1 MRKILIFGIDGGSWE
16 LINSLIQEK
25 RLPNLKKLI
34 SNGVSTDL
42 RSTIPPVT
50 GPAWTSFATGKKPE
64 NHEVYD
70 FVTHDVSDSRLMTT
84 NDIKGKTF
92 YELLSDNGFSTV
104 LIGLPISYPPKKI
117 NGFILPDTFSPKK
130 FIHPASAKQYL
141 DDFPLAPVPGLRGLK
156 QVDNLMKFTNKRI
169 EVAKKIFKNESWDV
183 FFFLFNASDS
193 ISHSH
198 YVDMV
203 NRTEVGKKAIEVF
216 GTIDRSIGWFMENA
230 DEDTIFLLMSDHGF
244 QICDVKFHL
253 NSYLHQKGMLET
265 KVISK
270 DRIRSIP
277 DARQKEKRK
286 ELFLNDNLYLI
297 FKFKPLRQL
306 AWQFKLA
313 LNKIMRG
320 KFEIKTGYIPDIEKS
335 KLYMPTQS
343 SYCLVANDL
352 DQHKIKE
359 MAEQLRDLK
368 DPGSGVKVFSEVFIS
383 NVKGSER
390 IYFLPTDGYFI
401 NPGIEDDL
409 FLSTKSNTHQR
420 NGIFIASG
428 QGIKEKGKMDVK
440 NIFDIAPTI
449 LHILGIKP
457 PVDMD
462 GEAILDIFTDDFTPM
477 KIDKEELMNR
487 KERAKLKA
495 GIKGIAFS
503 KKI

>member
-1 MRKILIFGIDGGSWE
+1 MRKIVVFGIDGGSWE
-16 LINSLIQEK
+16 LINSLIQEQK
-25 RLPNLKKLI
+25 MPNLDKLI
-34 SNGVSTDL
+34 SNGVSGKL

-84 NDIKGKTF
+84 DDIRGKTF
-92 YELLSDNGFSTV
+92 YEILSENGFSTV

-130 FIHPASAKQYL
+130 FIHPTSAKRYL
-141 DDFPLAPVPGLRGLK
+141 EDFPLAPIPGLRGIS
-156 QVDNLMKFTNKRI
+156 QVENLVEFTKKRI

-203 NRTEVGKKAIEVF
+203 NRTEIGKKAVEVF
-216 GTIDRSIGWFMENA
+216 ETIDQSIGWFMENA
-230 DEDTIFLLMSDHGF
+230 VSNTIFLLMSDHGF
-244 QICDVKFHL
+244 QVCDVKFHL
-253 NSYLHQKGMLET
+253 NSYLHQERLLET
-265 KVISK
+265 KVITK

-286 ELFLNDNLYLI
+286 EVLLNEKLYII
-297 FKFKPLRQL
+297 FKFKLLRQI

-320 KFEIKTGYIPDIEKS
+320 KVEIKTGYIPDIEKS

-352 DQHKIKE
+352 DQKKINE
-359 MAEQLRDLK
+359 VAEQLRDLK
-368 DPGSGVKVFSEVFIS
+368 DPRSGVMVFSEVFTS
-383 NVKGSER
+383 RVKDSDR
-390 IYFLPTDGYFI
+390 IYFLPNDGYFI
-401 NPGIEDDL
+401 NPGIDENL
-409 FLSTKSNTHQR
+409 FFRTKSNTHQR

-428 QGIKEKGKMDVK
+428 QGIKMGDKIDVK

-449 LHILGIKP
+449 LHILGINKP
-457 PVDMD
+457 NDMD
-462 GEAILDIFTDDFTPM
+462 GDVILDIFTDDFMPM
-477 KIDKEELMNR
+477 TMDKGELMSR
-487 KERAKLKA
+487 KDRANLKA

-503 KKI
+503 KRI

>member
-1 MRKILIFGIDGGSWE
+1 
-16 LINSLIQEK
+16 
-25 RLPNLKKLI
+25 
-34 SNGVSTDL
+34 
-42 RSTIPPVT
+42 
-50 GPAWTSFATGKKPE
+50 
-64 NHEVYD
+64 
-70 FVTHDVSDSRLMTT
+70 
-84 NDIKGKTF
+84 
-92 YELLSDNGFSTV
+92 
-104 LIGLPISYPPKKI
+104 
-117 NGFILPDTFSPKK
+117 
-130 FIHPASAKQYL
+130 
-141 DDFPLAPVPGLRGLK
+141 
-156 QVDNLMKFTNKRI
+156 
-169 EVAKKIFKNESWDV
+169 
-183 FFFLFNASDS
+183 
-193 ISHSH
+193 
-198 YVDMV
+198 MV